1 MELFEIC
8 SNLETVCAELS
19 RLYDLMNICEEGITE
34 CAEILRDGDG
44 LSKYA
49 AGRIDKQLSL
59 MEVLEFRLS
68 DATHDL
74 RSKIDETYAKCRE
87 EKANRKQT

>member
-19 RLYDLMNICEEGITE
+19 RLCDLMNICEEGITE

-59 MEVLEFRLS
+59 MEVITIRMNE
-68 DATHDL
+68 AKADL
-74 RSKIDETYAKCRE
+74 RSGVDEAYKVHWE
-87 EKANRKQT
+87 QKADLKQ

>member
-19 RLYDLMNICEEGITE
+19 LLCDLMNICEEGITE

-59 MEVLEFRLS
+59 MEVITIRMNEAKADLS
-68 DATHDL
+68 SGVDEAYKVHREQKADL
-74 RSKIDETYAKCRE
+74 
-87 EKANRKQT
+87 KQ